1 MQLPQFT
8 ELHAKQLSTFLNTQ
22 PQAMTFEQSQGY
34 LFGVICS
41 PDPLDVHEWVDVILN
56 NSANELD
63 EETLF
68 LFMAFYHQISE
79 QVFEVGYK
87 LPPQY
92 DSVFCSQWSQGFLTA
107 SNAYTQ
113 KLLAATKLDAQ
124 YKEALET
131 AQATLSFFALDTQLI
146 SQIASQN
153 SMNTLQ
159 LCEQQYDLMGDFAL
173 GFAELVEIV
182 ALNSGLY
189 NDDGWDG

>member
-56 NSANELD
+56 NSADELD

-68 LFMAFYHQISE
+68 LFMALYHQISE

-87 LPPQY
+87 LPSQY
-92 DSVFCSQWSQGFLTA
+92 DNAFCSHWSQGFLTA

-113 KLLAATKLDAQ
+113 KLLTSPQLDAQ

-131 AQATLSFFALDTQLI
+131 AQATLSFFALDPQLI
-146 SQIASQN
+146 AQIASQN
-153 SMNTLQ
+153 SMNTMQ

-189 NDDGWDG
+189 NDEGWDE

>member
-22 PQAMTFEQSQGY
+22 PHAMTLAQSQGY

-56 NSANELD
+56 NSADKLD

-68 LFMAFYHQISE
+68 LFMALYHQISE

-87 LPPQY
+87 LPSQY
-92 DSVFCSQWSQGFLTA
+92 DNAFCSQWSQGFLTA

-113 KLLAATKLDAQ
+113 KLLTSPQLDAQ

-131 AQATLSFFALDTQLI
+131 AQATLSFFALDPQLI
-146 SQIASQN
+146 AQIASQN
-153 SMNTLQ
+153 SMSTMQ

-189 NDDGWDG
+189 NDEGWDE